1 MAKKIY
7 SLLLNDDVVEQIDNL
22 AIKQGISR
30 SNMVNR
36 VLGEYFSCDTPE
48 QRMQDIFN
56 RVQQLIDPHSS
67 MRFSNMPSASM
78 ACVLSALP
86 CRYKPTVRYNVE
98 LIDDDKYIGRLRV
111 SLRSQNSQLLYNI
124 ENFYTLFQQL
134 ELYNVGKRS
143 SNVDNGR
150 FVRLLE
156 KPGDMTYTEVAEA
169 ITNYINMLDELLSA
183 FFAGNCSDG
192 CIDDIKH
199 IYANY
204 LKNNVHV

>member
-36 VLGEYFSCDTPE
+36 ILGEYFSCDTPE
-48 QRMQDIFN
+48 QRMQDIFS

-86 CRYKPTVRYNVE
+86 CRYKPTVKYNVE

-156 KPGDMTYTEVAEA
+156 KPNAMTYTEVAEA
-169 ITNYINMLDELLSA
+169 ITGYINMLDELLSV
-183 FFAGNCSDG
+183 FFIGNCSDG
-192 CIDDIKH
+192 CIDDVKR

>member
-36 VLGEYFSCDTPE
+36 ILGEYFSCDTPE

-56 RVQQLIDPHSS
+56 CVQQLIDPHSS

-156 KPGDMTYTEVAEA
+156 KPGDMNYTEVAEA

-192 CIDDIKH
+192 CIDDIKR

>member
-36 VLGEYFSCDTPE
+36 ILGEYFACDTPE
-48 QRMQDIFN
+48 QRMQDIFS

-67 MRFSNMPSASM
+67 MRFSNMPSTSM

-134 ELYNVGKRS
+134 ELYNVGKRD
-143 SNVDNGR
+143 SNVDNGK

-156 KPGDMTYTEVAEA
+156 KPNAMTYTEVAEA
-169 ITNYINMLDELLSA
+169 ITNYINMLDELLSV
-183 FFAGNCSDG
+183 FFIGNCDDG
-192 CIDDIKH
+192 CIDDIKR
-199 IYANY
+199 IYATY